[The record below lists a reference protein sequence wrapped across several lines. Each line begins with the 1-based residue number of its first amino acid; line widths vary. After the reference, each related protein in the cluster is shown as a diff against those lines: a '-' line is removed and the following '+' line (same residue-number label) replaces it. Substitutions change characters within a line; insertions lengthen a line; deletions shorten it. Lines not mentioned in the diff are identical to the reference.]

1 MIYIIPETNF
11 LRIPYNKEHTD
22 YTVFHFNGN
31 LKKLYDLKEA
41 NNSKDSISIVLPEI
55 VCRELQQQ
63 KLDAYQEDCRKWEK
77 LCNSFGDYANG
88 VIHVSVDEFN
98 RRLNKQIQMRID
110 EFNLPIM
117 PICKSVWFKSII
129 ERAIDKTPPFEG
141 KEKESDKG
149 FKDTVLWYSILE
161 FAREKN
167 GEYIFITNDN
177 IFHNH
182 IKAFKD
188 EFYRA
193 TGNNIFICRTYEDV
207 LQYVVVNEADKYI
220 DSVSINDETREIVLK
235 HSNTDYSAKLNYLQ
249 PKVFAEEDVLT
260 FINQDIKKIYDN
272 ALSYWDGIDLERL
285 HGDVE
290 YIGHMEYE
298 VLYNQDGILSL
309 IFNGE
314 IYLGGAHGTPSKTG
328 KVYDL
333 STGKVLGL
341 CHLLGESEGKVLH
354 RLKERWKIDKEKR
367 GDDVYWDNFKPNYKS
382 VEEIK
387 FYLDKK
393 GIHIF
398 FDVDEAACY
407 AEGFVEFILADIS
420 ELAIMKRKKG

>member
-1 MIYIIPETNF
+1 
-11 LRIPYNKEHTD
+11 
-22 YTVFHFNGN
+22 
-31 LKKLYDLKEA
+31 
-41 NNSKDSISIVLPEI
+41 
-55 VCRELQQQ
+55 
-63 KLDAYQEDCRKWEK
+63 
-77 LCNSFGDYANG
+77 
-88 VIHVSVDEFN
+88 
-98 RRLNKQIQMRID
+98 MRID
-110 EFNLPIM
+110 DYNLPIM
-117 PICKSVWFKSII
+117 PICKSVWFESIV
-129 ERAIDKTPPFEG
+129 ERALDKTPPFEG

-161 FAREKN
+161 FAREKH

-182 IKAFKD
+182 IRAFKE
-188 EFYRA
+188 EFTQA
-193 TGNNIFICRTYEDV
+193 TGNNIFICRTFDEV

-220 DSVSINDETREIVLK
+220 DSVSINDETREIILK
-235 HSNTDYSAKLNYLQ
+235 HSNTDYSAKLHYLQ

-285 HGDVE
+285 HEDAE

-298 VLYNQDGILSL
+298 VLYNQNGILSL
-309 IFNGE
+309 IFNGD
-314 IYLGGAHGTPSKTG
+314 IYLGGPHGTPSKKG

-341 CHLLGESEGKVLH
+341 CDLLGKSESKVLH
-354 RLKERWKIDKEKR
+354 RLMERWKMDKEMR
-367 GDDVYWDNFKPNYKS
+367 GKDVYWDNFKPAYKS

-420 ELAIMKRKKG
+420 EITILKKKKD